1 MNTLLS
7 NQDLVFLF
15 NLLLVLGAAAGVLW
29 LWYKLVHYV
38 SVRLQINRLFSFVL
52 FGVTILFFRAQIAPF
67 CDAIAAFITYPYEV
81 PAGKNILKYAVE
93 SARAGRTSFKLGD
106 IIVLCLSAFT
116 LWSFAV
122 WALARIITYTR
133 QKLAENP
140 KVDFF
145 DQYITKAFLVSA
157 LFTAALFLV
166 ISTIIAVPEFQ
177 SIETGLD
184 VDKLEEEFNLELSKR
199 LLSTANGANLK
210 VDENELRINPDSL
223 AQKGAV
229 GASPDALDRA
239 ARLRTLVSEYNIL
252 VDWFLVSRESHFLKL
267 QHKYIAE
274 VSKGMSERSRKFYH
288 SRLFNEGMDY
298 TQQLVKSLV
307 AAKNRIVT
315 FNRDLRYF
323 NKAGIVRLE
332 ADAQKDMRRIRSLL
346 NTDVQLSSYDAAQS
360 LSVFGFMSRWLLQ
373 TRSLSLA
380 LIVGMFGFGL
390 LGAISSSYIRVN
402 IRRAGT
408 PDKFEKKGKK
418 VTTEDVLDDLDL
430 RSLLITGITAAIII
444 FLSVKG
450 ALVVLTASES
460 AANINP
466 YVLFFIC
473 FAASLYNE
481 EVWQWVLEKFRG
493 YMRQEPPANAK
504 AAPADDAP
512 KPKPEPVKMT
522 DVFPPLT
529 PDPRTVGQLAHQ
541 HAESVNGLDKAG
553 TPEDAGSEGMPKG
566 A

>member
-15 NLLLVLGAAAGVLW
+15 NLLLVLGATAGLLW
-29 LWYKLVHYV
+29 LWYRLVHYV

-67 CDAIAAFITYPYEV
+67 CDAIAAFVTYPYGV
-81 PAGKNILKYAVE
+81 PAGQNVLKHAME
-93 SARAGRTSFKLGD
+93 SVRAGRTTSKLGD

-140 KVDFF
+140 KVDVF
-145 DQYITKAFLVSA
+145 DQYITKAFLVTA
-157 LFTAALFLV
+157 LFLVALFLV

-177 SIETGLD
+177 GIETSLD
-184 VDKLEEEFNLELSKR
+184 VDKLEQEFNADFDKR
-199 LLSTANGANLK
+199 VDPALANEANGKIPEA
-210 VDENELRINPDSL
+210 DLRRSLDSL
-223 AQKGAV
+223 RREEVLRRGILDSLYAPGTGKRSAPGALIANDAQLQG
-229 GASPDALDRA
+229 L
-239 ARLRTLVSEYNIL
+239 ARLEQNQGALLMLVSEYNKL
-252 VDWFLVSRESHFLKL
+252 VDGFIAIRESQSLNL
-267 QHKYIAE
+267 QNQYLTE
-274 VSKGMSERSRKFYH
+274 VSKGMSERSRRFYR
-288 SRLFNEGMDY
+288 SLLFNEGMSHLQRISTALILARSNIVNDTRNLRY
-298 TQQLVKSLV
+298 YVNAPGVAPATQRARNRLDKV
-307 AAKNRIVT
+307 AAL
-315 FNRDLRYF
+315 LR
-323 NKAGIVRLE
+323 KEVKLP
-332 ADAQKDMRRIRSLL
+332 
-346 NTDVQLSSYDAAQS
+346 SYDAAGS
-360 LSVFGFMSRWLLQ
+360 LSVFGFMARWLLQ

-408 PDKFEKKGKK
+408 PGKPEKKGKK

-430 RSLLITGITAAIII
+430 RSLLITGITAAVII

-460 AANINP
+460 NANINP

-473 FAASLYNE
+473 FAAALYNE

-493 YMRQEPPANAK
+493 YMRNEPPANAE

-512 KPKPEPVKMT
+512 KPKFEPVRMT
-522 DVFPPLT
+522 DVFTPSLT
-529 PDPRTVGQLAHQ
+529 PD
-541 HAESVNGLDKAG
+541 AE
-553 TPEDAGSEGMPKG
+553 
-566 A
+566 

>member
-15 NLLLVLGAAAGVLW
+15 NLLLVLGAAAGLLW

-38 SVRLQINRLFSFVL
+38 SVRLHINRLFSFVL

-81 PAGKNILKYAVE
+81 PEGKNVLKYAME
-93 SARAGRTSFKLGD
+93 SVKAGRTTFKLGD

-116 LWSFAV
+116 LWSFGV
-122 WALARIITYTR
+122 WALARTITYTR

-145 DQYITKAFLVSA
+145 DQYITKAFLVSG
-157 LFTAALFLV
+157 LFVAALFLV

-177 SIETGLD
+177 SIETGID
-184 VDKLEEEFNLELSKR
+184 VDKLEEEFNVEHNKRMLSAASQK
-199 LLSTANGANLK
+199 AA
-210 VDENELRINPDSL
+210 ENVLRINMDSL
-223 AQKGAV
+223 RKGLA
-229 GASPDALDRA
+229 GTLPNALGGA
-239 ARLRTLVSEYNIL
+239 ARLRMLAADYNIQ
-252 VDWFLVSRESHFLKL
+252 VDRFLISHESRFLAL
-267 QHKYIAE
+267 QNKYIAE
-274 VSKGMSERSRKFYH
+274 VSKGMSERSRKFY
-288 SRLFNEGMDY
+288 RAQLFNEGMGH
-298 TQQLVKSLV
+298 TQRIMNSLI
-307 AAKNRIVT
+307 AAKSIIVT
-315 FNRDLRYF
+315 SNGNLHHS
-323 NKAGIVRLE
+323 NKPGIIKLE
-332 ADAQKDMRRIRSLL
+332 KEVGEKLQRVKTMLDKD
-346 NTDVQLSSYDAAQS
+346 VPLSPYDAAGS
-360 LSVFGFMSRWLLQ
+360 LSIFGFMSRWLLQ

-390 LGAISSSYIRVN
+390 LGAISSSYIRAN

-408 PDKFEKKGKK
+408 PDKPEKKGKK

-473 FAASLYNE
+473 FAAALYNE

-493 YMRQEPPANAK
+493 YMRQEPPANVK
-504 AAPADDAP
+504 TAPADDAP
-512 KPKPEPVKMT
+512 KSKPEPPKTM
-522 DVFPPLT
+522 DVPALSLT
-529 PDPRTVGQLAHQ
+529 PNPETTGKLAQ
-541 HAESVNGLDKAG
+541 RHAEAINGLDKAG
-553 TPEDAGSEGMPKG
+553 TPEDVGSEGTPKG